1 MIIKVG
7 CAEGRLGLVRRLRLE
22 ELTGSGGME
31 SRQSSDVEGHTI
43 VIEAD
48 AHTGVGSWYGLELCF
63 GCMFSTDLGG
73 RCRAG
78 TMHWHQRCHGGWVAL
93 GVQIDSVDFKQEQF
107 VEYT

>member
-48 AHTGVGSWYGLELCF
+48 AHTGVGSWYGLEQCF

-73 RCRAG
+73 RCR
-78 TMHWHQRCHGGWVAL
+78 HYAL
-93 GVQIDSVDFKQEQF
+93 TSALPLWLQESL
-107 VEYT
+107 YGSR